1 MNIFEKLAHLIGNK
15 QIPMPAVPSLPR
27 FGISM
32 ANGAVAKIVVLT
44 IMVSA
49 AAVGVGMY
57 FAIRD
62 VVGSTYNWPDP
73 AVYQANA
80 DGLGTMGNKLPNY
93 DDGEESHTLKI
104 NLADG
109 TRIDKLTLKNI
120 DLGKAG
126 LADSFQ
132 IQRTTGV
139 TGAQAYLWVG
149 AITITNSAMPTLAW
163 SDIQTGCLNLSPYT
177 DGHTQ
182 ETTVVNTIP
191 ELVIDSDR
199 GSSTY
204 TAENTVVDR
213 IVLEINGSSAGATI
227 GELIIDDVDATV
239 GAWTW
244 KNIRSG
250 CITMDNTNKIGN
262 GTGIDS
268 ASAIW
273 SDTVKARNVVD
284 NIVDT
289 PINVR

>member
-1 MNIFEKLAHLIGNK
+1 
-15 QIPMPAVPSLPR
+15 
-27 FGISM
+27 
-32 ANGAVAKIVVLT
+32 
-44 IMVSA
+44 
-49 AAVGVGMY
+49 
-57 FAIRD
+57 
-62 VVGSTYNWPDP
+62 
-73 AVYQANA
+73 
-80 DGLGTMGNKLPNY
+80 
-93 DDGEESHTLKI
+93 
-104 NLADG
+104 
-109 TRIDKLTLKNI
+109 
-120 DLGKAG
+120 
-126 LADSFQ
+126 
-132 IQRTTGV
+132 
-139 TGAQAYLWVG
+139 
-149 AITITNSAMPTLAW
+149 MPTLAW

-244 KNIRSG
+244 KNIRAG
-250 CITMDNTNKIGN
+250 CITMDNTNQIGN
-262 GTGIDS
+262 GTGINS

-273 SDTVKARNVVD
+273 SDSVEARNVVD